1 MYTGSICSST
11 SAQDVVFVIDRS
23 GSYYDRFDRYTF
35 SLIRNLVASI
45 TQELIQISP
54 RSAVGLIQFSGS
66 AFVDFNLEDYYMN
79 LNGLLLEINQLYY
92 IGGSRDTAEALTFL
106 LSTAQNGKLGLRNDT
121 SKVAIVITTGQ
132 SISPSATLSAA
143 AALHASNIFD
153 VYAVGIN
160 LSNLTEIYTIA
171 SSPEFVFFTN
181 SSDDTHLKQLQKN
194 IQIQM
199 CNGK

>member
-1 MYTGSICSST
+1 MHTGSICSSI

-23 GSYYDRFDRYTF
+23 GSYYDRFDRNTF
-35 SLIRNLVASI
+35 SLIRYLVANI

-54 RSAVGLIQFSGS
+54 RNAVGLIQFGGS
-66 AFVDFNLEDYYMN
+66 AFIDFNLEDHYMN
-79 LNGLLLEINQLYY
+79 LNELLLDINQLYY
-92 IGGSRDTAEALTFL
+92 RGGSRDTANALTFL
-106 LSTAQNGKLGLRNDT
+106 LSTAKNGALRLRNDS

-143 AALHASNIFD
+143 VALHASNIFD

-160 LSNLTEIYTIA
+160 LSNLTEIDTIA